1 MVNQE
6 QSNNR
11 LHSNQLSYS
20 AEAILSNS
28 QLSRTPIRLSILS
41 FFLNLSHAATKNEIE
56 SNLTNYDRITVYR
69 TLKSFEKKGLIHRVL
84 GFEGEPKFA
93 LSDLM
98 NVDKKEE
105 HDHAHV
111 HFHCLK
117 CETTICLPC
126 TIPEITIPKNFQIV
140 TKSYSIEGICKN
152 CIMEIN

>member
-1 MVNQE
+1 MPSTEKSDNENTLNQIAL
-6 QSNNR
+6 NPDV
-11 LHSNQLSYS
+11 
-20 AEAILSNS
+20 ILGNC
-28 QLSRTPIRLSILS
+28 QLSRTPIRVTILTY
-41 FFLNLSHAATKNEIE
+41 FLNLSHAATKNEIE
-56 SNLTNYDRITVYR
+56 ASLTNYDRITVYR

-105 HDHAHV
+105 HNHAHV